1 MKGESVWLGEG
12 KKKKK
17 ACRDQIV
24 NGKMGKKVW
33 RDKRELKRTESVGSY
48 CLTRNSNVC
57 SLIILSQ

>member
-1 MKGESVWLGEG
+1 MKGESVWLEEE

-17 ACRDQIV
+17 EAYRDQIV

-33 RDKRELKRTESVGSY
+33 RDKRELKRV
-48 CLTRNSNVC
+48 LTGNSHLC